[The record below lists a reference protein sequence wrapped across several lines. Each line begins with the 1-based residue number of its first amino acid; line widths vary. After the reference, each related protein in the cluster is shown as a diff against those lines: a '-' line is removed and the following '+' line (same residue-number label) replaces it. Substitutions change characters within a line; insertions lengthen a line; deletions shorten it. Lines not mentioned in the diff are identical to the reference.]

1 MIEKSLW
8 EHQKIAIEKW
18 NENSQSGILAMATGS
33 GKTYTAL
40 VATRDSIET
49 AVIIIIVPTI
59 TLLEQWKKEIED
71 FDPGAAVILCGSNYK
86 EWRKEIPLRL
96 GPVRDGM
103 DVDDKNIPALKF
115 YILSTVKTAAS
126 QDFLNIVSG
135 ASPKHSFVIVDEVH
149 HIGAPKSRA
158 CLSIPASK
166 RIGLSA
172 TPDRYWD
179 TEGTNAIKEYFGPT
193 VYEFSIEEAIEKGF
207 LCHYDYHPLFAYLE
221 DDEFYDFMEMTAK
234 INRRFA
240 QLKQKKEEDV
250 NSDERYQQL
259 LIKRSRIKKKAKD
272 KARVFGEFAKKDL
285 EKPVLVFC
293 EDHEQVKELL
303 DVLGSTSIHYLTYT
317 SRQNYT
323 EQRGVLDRFKKKD
336 IDMLLAIRC
345 LDEGLDVPECSTC
358 LIVASSTSTRE
369 FIQRRGRVLR
379 LAGKKK
385 ANVYD
390 IVILP
395 TSLKSD
401 QDREIATKMIKP
413 EISRVNQ
420 MADAADNKYEV
431 KNHVRTELEKIG
443 LESLSN
449 V

>member
-1 MIEKSLW
+1 MNEKSLW
-8 EHQKIAIEKW
+8 DHQKIAIEKW
-18 NENSQSGILAMATGS
+18 NENNQRGILAMATGS

-40 VATRDSIET
+40 VATRGSLET
-49 AVIIIIVPTI
+49 AVIIILVPTI
-59 TLLEQWKKEIED
+59 TLLEQWKKEIEY
-71 FDPGAAVILCGSNYK
+71 FDPEATVILCGSDYK
-86 EWRKEIPLRL
+86 EWRKEIPLHL

-103 DVDDKNIPALKF
+103 DVDDNDIARLKF

-126 QDFLNIVSG
+126 QDFLNIVNG
-135 ASPKHSFVIVDEVH
+135 ANSKHSFVIVDEVH

-193 VYEFSIEEAIEKGF
+193 VYEFSIEEAIAKGF
-207 LCHYDYHPLFAYLE
+207 LCHYDYHPLFAYLA
-221 DDEFYDFMEMTAK
+221 DDEFYYFMEMTEK

-259 LIKRSRIKKKAKD
+259 LIKRSLIKKKAKD
-272 KARVFGEFAKKDL
+272 KVRIFGEFAKKDL
-285 EKPVLVFC
+285 EKPILVFC

-317 SRQNYT
+317 SRQNDT

-385 ANVYD
+385 ASVYD

-395 TSLKSD
+395 TNLKSD
-401 QDREIATKMIKP
+401 QDYEIATRMIKP

-431 KNHVRTELEKIG
+431 KNYVRTELEKIG
-443 LESLSN
+443 LESLTN